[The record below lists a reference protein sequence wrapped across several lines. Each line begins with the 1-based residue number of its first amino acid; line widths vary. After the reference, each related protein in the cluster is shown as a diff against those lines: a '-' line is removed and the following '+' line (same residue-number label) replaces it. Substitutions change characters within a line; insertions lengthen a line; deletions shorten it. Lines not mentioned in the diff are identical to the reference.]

1 MYKNYKQKHRSFV
14 VVMKNLLNFQIRDT
28 TGRPRLEVEQPELLK
43 TIIAIAICGSASH
56 DKRRED
62 MFRSIKTLTE
72 LKDKLHEEGFHI
84 SRSATYL
91 RLLPR
96 KSNTQEGKRHVSTVP
111 VRLCKSQN
119 DQHAHHLDGPFAT
132 VAINYLEEVAS
143 LLGPNQVTLI
153 SQDDKAR
160 VPIGVTAANK
170 QTPLLMHVEYRV
182 KLADHD
188 WVKASRHKLI
198 PSVYAGIKIKDNGLG
213 SKAAVGYSGP
223 TFITIR

>member
-1 MYKNYKQKHRSFV
+1 MFSCIKTE
-14 VVMKNLLNFQIRDT
+14 NLSNFQIRDT
-28 TGRPRLEVEQPELLK
+28 YGRPRLEVDQPELLR
-43 TIIAIAICGSASH
+43 TIISIAMHGSASH

-62 MFRSIKTLTE
+62 MFRSVKTLTE
-72 LKDKLHEEGFHI
+72 LKEKLHEEGFQI

-96 KSNTQEGKRHVSTVP
+96 KSNTQEGKRHVTTVP
-111 VRLCKSQN
+111 VRLCKAQN
-119 DQHAHHLDGPFAT
+119 DLHAQHTDSSFAT
-132 VAINYLEEVAS
+132 VSIRYLEEVAS

-213 SKAAVGYSGP
+213 NKTAVGYSGP
-223 TFITIR
+223 TFIAIR

>member
-1 MYKNYKQKHRSFV
+1 M
-14 VVMKNLLNFQIRDT
+14 
-28 TGRPRLEVEQPELLK
+28 EQPELLK
-43 TIIAIAICGSASH
+43 TIIDIAIHGSASH

-62 MFRSIKTLTE
+62 MFRSVKTLTE
-72 LKDKLHEEGFHI
+72 LKEKLTHEGFRI
-84 SRSATYL
+84 SRAATYL

-96 KSNTQEGKRHVSTVP
+96 RSNTQEGKRHVITVP
-111 VRLCKSQN
+111 VRLCKAQN
-119 DQHAHHLDGPFAT
+119 DLHAQHIDQAFAT
-132 VAINYLEEVAS
+132 IAINYLEEVAS
-143 LLGPNQVTLI
+143 LLGPHQVTVI

-198 PSVYAGIKIKDNGLG
+198 PSVYAGIIIKENGLG
-213 SKAAVGYSGP
+213 NKTAVGYSGP